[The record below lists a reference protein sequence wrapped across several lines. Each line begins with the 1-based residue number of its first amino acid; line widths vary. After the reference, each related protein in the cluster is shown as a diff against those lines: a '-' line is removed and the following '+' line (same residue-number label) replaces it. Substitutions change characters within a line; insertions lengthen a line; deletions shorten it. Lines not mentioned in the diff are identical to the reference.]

1 MNFFELNPDSFKIRR
16 RPVPKQ
22 KTKPVVRQTAA
33 GLLRE
38 SAMYAKAEERSAKEL
53 DRLMSGAR
61 DLTEYSE
68 YIDQVNQEKRQADE
82 MRKQENLL
90 KAKDRESIELLSA
103 ESWARKLILGVL
115 HSCAEREIA

>member
-1 MNFFELNPDSFKIRR
+1 MFRVLLLSSLGWFISFRSRFFKVRR

-90 KAKDRESIELLSA
+90 KAKDRGWIEFLY
-103 ESWARKLILGVL
+103 
-115 HSCAEREIA
+115 

>member
-1 MNFFELNPDSFKIRR
+1 
-16 RPVPKQ
+16 
-22 KTKPVVRQTAA
+22 
-33 GLLRE
+33 
-38 SAMYAKAEERSAKEL
+38 MYAKAEERSAKEL

-90 KAKDRESIELLSA
+90 KAKDRESIELLPA